1 MEKNPVKTILSGA
14 KSLFAASLIIYLA
27 GFLLE
32 IVLPGFIS
40 NNFNLNWILGIVLLL
55 GLLAAF
61 SEEETEEKEV
71 EKPKKS
77 DYWLFIGLGI
87 IGGLL
92 MFYRSDLNLVPRIL
106 FSLFVAIFITA
117 ISLFLLLNKDEE
129 SPEPEESESAEAIH
143 AATTPVWPQIRRF
156 MAKPISL
163 PAGAWVILVILLGLS
178 FFRPVKETEKE
189 TDKTQVIVDETSGNE
204 LKGPAV
210 APFLAQEFSYIP
222 SLPPTDQELAEAL
235 ISVLNGN
242 TQVGSASA
250 MAIYLRGRGF
260 KIKNIVDADR
270 HDYQNAIV
278 RFKPE
283 QQVVA
288 NYLIQVI
295 NNIYPKVEAAP
306 SATDS
311 GEIILILG
319 NL

>member
-1 MEKNPVKTILSGA
+1 MNKALIKTILSGA
-14 KSLFAASLIIYLA
+14 KSLFVVSLIIYLV

-32 IVLPGFIS
+32 ITFPGFIS
-40 NNFNLNWILGIVLLL
+40 NSLNLNWVLGIVLLL

-61 SEEETEEKEV
+61 SEEEAEEKEV

-92 MFYRSDLNLVPRIL
+92 MFYKSDLNLVPRIL
-106 FSLFVAIFITA
+106 FSLFVAIFIAA
-117 ISLFLLLNKDEE
+117 ISLFLLLTKDEDSSEKKE
-129 SPEPEESESAEAIH
+129 STEIADT
-143 AATTPVWPQIRRF
+143 TTPVWPQIRRF

-178 FFRPVKETEKE
+178 FFRPVKGTEKK
-189 TDKTQVIVDETSGNE
+189 TDKTQEIVDETSNNE
-204 LKGPAV
+204 LKEPAV

-222 SLPPTDQELAEAL
+222 SLPPTDQQMSEAL
-235 ISVLNGN
+235 ISILNGN
-242 TQVGSASA
+242 TQAGSASA
-250 MAIYLRGRGF
+250 MANYLRGRDF
-260 KIKNIVDADR
+260 KIKNIADADR

-295 NNIYPKVEAAP
+295 NNIYPKIEAVP